1 MQMTTRRLAKF
12 GGFEI
17 KTGWARHHLGGGKW
31 RRVWFDIHYE
41 PDQVSGHLYAGVT
54 LFGVSFVHHPFM

>member
-1 MQMTTRRLAKF
+1 MDTVRLAKF

-17 KTGWARHHLGGGKW
+17 KTGWARRYHDVGNPT
-31 RRVWFDIHYE
+31 RQWFGLHYA
-41 PDQVSGHLYAGVT
+41 PDQISGYMYAGVT